1 MQLEVILHTATKT
14 HHSQKKKK
22 KIVLIFKS
30 KKKKIITAVLALR
43 LWTGKETKRGAKL
56 LGFLDGLRWVS

>member
-14 HHSQKKKK
+14 HHSQKKK